1 MAFIEIKRQ
10 CDECEKTRAALTA
23 LQSRVDRFELDYQNL
38 YEKVRTNLA
47 KLAKRARLDEEQ
59 RSDPEE
65 GDPMAPYRK
74 MLVERKLGRKGA

>member
-1 MAFIEIKRQ
+1 MAFIEFHRR

-47 KLAKRARLDEEQ
+47 KLAKRARLDEEA
-59 RSDPEE
+59 RSEPEE
-65 GDPMAPYRK
+65 TDPLAPFRAR
-74 MLVERKLGRKGA
+74 LIERKLGRKGA